1 MLGYFLPPRYVD
13 KARQLPIASISSP
26 SRISHFAVYYY
37 RRFIGPDFG
46 HLRDSVSMWLT
57 GRYTYTTPDE
67 FSDPVAGFWR
77 QMQQDRPSCKLPRLA
92 FTVLSIAVNTATC
105 ERLFSELALIHTA
118 IRNRMTSNKAKQIQA
133 VRQQSREATGRPEVQ
148 QHVKRI
154 ISPVDREERESR
166 DHQHV
171 TSDYEWEEDEDT
183 SESVSPPAQ
192 AWVQE
197 WAQDDAPA
205 EVSDSAPAESKDSP
219 QNEMIDFWESYL
231 DEIDVEV
238 FEWDRQNDRHSK
250 EEPVNAREAIPNPD
264 LRPFPEYNEKRFPQ
278 DGTVTGIRSHAFSLE
293 ELFRLS

>member
-1 MLGYFLPPRYVD
+1 
-13 KARQLPIASISSP
+13 
-26 SRISHFAVYYY
+26 
-37 RRFIGPDFG
+37 
-46 HLRDSVSMWLT
+46 
-57 GRYTYTTPDE
+57 
-67 FSDPVAGFWR
+67 
-77 QMQQDRPSCKLPRLA
+77 MQQDRPSCKLPRLA

-154 ISPVDREERESR
+154 ISPVERSWEERESR
-166 DHQHV
+166 GHQHI

-183 SESVSPPAQ
+183 SEPVSPPAQ

-197 WAQDDAPA
+197 WTQDDAPA
-205 EVSDSAPAESKDSP
+205 ESKDPSR
-219 QNEMIDFWESYL
+219 NEMIDFWESYL

-238 FEWDRQNDRHSK
+238 FEWDRQNDQHSK
-250 EEPVNAREAIPNPD
+250 EEPVNAREPIPSPD

-278 DGTVTGIRSHAFSLE
+278 EGTVTGIRSHACSLE